1 MIKDIKSA
9 VRNSG
14 PTLLQDLI
22 GGAALCVMFGT
33 ALVLPGMM

>member
-1 MIKDIKSA
+1 MFKDIKSA

-22 GGAALCVMFGT
+22 GGAALCVMLGT
-33 ALVLPGMM
+33 ALMLPGIL

>member
-1 MIKDIKSA
+1 MIKDIKSV

-22 GGAALCVMFGT
+22 GGAALCVMLGT